1 MNLRKNRYI
10 RIAAAEK
17 RDFSTLC
24 CGLFAC
30 LLLLSSCDSNRIFEE
45 NKDIPETGWDS
56 SNVVKFAV
64 DIKDPATAANFYIN
78 VRNADGYPY
87 SNLFL
92 FIKTKFPN
100 GKQSNDTLECLLA
113 DEKGKWI
120 GKGIGDIYDN
130 QIPFKRNVRF
140 PMAGTYTFEIEQGM
154 RSTSIPLIMDVGL
167 RIEKA
172 E

>member
-1 MNLRKNRYI
+1 MKSLKSKY
-10 RIAAAEK
+10 AVL
-17 RDFSTLC
+17 SL
-24 CGLFAC
+24 GLVTGLC
-30 LLLLSSCDSNRIFEE
+30 LLLSACDKSRIFEQ
-45 NKDIPETGWDS
+45 NTTIPESGWDG
-56 SNVVKFAV
+56 SNVVKFSV
-64 DIKDPATAANFYIN
+64 NILDPAVQTNFYVN

-87 SNLFL
+87 SNLYL

-100 GKQSNDTLECLLA
+100 GKQSTDTLECILA

-120 GKGIGDIYDN
+120 GKGLGDIYDN

-154 RSTSIPLIMDVGL
+154 RSKNIPLIMDVGL

>member
-1 MNLRKNRYI
+1 MKAVTKYSRKFWLPQLSVLALLI
-10 RIAAAEK
+10 
-17 RDFSTLC
+17 
-24 CGLFAC
+24 LFA
-30 LLLLSSCDSNRIFEE
+30 SCDNNRIFEE
-45 NKDIPETGWDS
+45 NKSIPDTGWDS
-56 SNVVKFAV
+56 SNVVKFDV
-64 DIKDPATAANFYIN
+64 EIKDPSTPANFYVN

-92 FIKTKFPN
+92 FVKTKFPN
-100 GKQSNDTLECLLA
+100 GKQSNDTLECQLA

-120 GKGIGDIYDN
+120 GKGIGDIFDN

-140 PMAGTYTFEIEQGM
+140 PLAGTYSFEIMQGM
-154 RSTSIPLIMDVGL
+154 RASNIPLIMDVGL